1 MASTP
6 PVSFDALAKTAANPA
21 SGGYPYQLKGADLD
35 KNFTFATEDF
45 LSEHFSVSTTLGAGG
60 HQQRKVA
67 LKVPVEAG
75 TEINQLAVWNGTS
88 WSPFDAHPTSGTH
101 VLGAVD
107 GVLQWIATEE
117 C

>member
-21 SGGYPYQLKGADLD
+21 SGGYPYTLKGSDLD

-45 LSEHFSVSTTLGAGG
+45 DATDFKVTNGLGAEG
-60 HQQRKVA
+60 HQSRKVA
-67 LKVPVEAG
+67 LSIRIPEPPA
-75 TEINQLAVWNGTS
+75 
-88 WSPFDAHPTSGTH
+88 SGTH
-101 VLGAVD
+101 ILGAVD
-107 GVLQWIATEE
+107 GALAWIATEE